1 MIFIILSPILFIL
14 IKFLAYFIIEKKEL
28 VPEFLNYKPFN
39 CVQCC
44 SFWTNL
50 IVSIAST
57 YFITPWLFPWIVI
70 TVLDAIAY
78 LIDKK
83 NNTENVYIDKK

>member
-1 MIFIILSPILFIL
+1 MLYIVLSPILFFL
-14 IKFLAYFIIEKKEL
+14 VKFMAYYVIEKKEL
-28 VPEFLNYKPFN
+28 VPDWINYKPFN

-50 IVSIAST
+50 ILSIAVT
-57 YFITPWLFPWIVI
+57 YFIQPWFFVWIIV

-78 LIDKK
+78 WIDRK
-83 NNTENVYIDKK
+83 NNTENVY